1 MFPYRRMP
9 WPVTALYVFAV
20 VNMLT
25 LFSITIVHADVI
37 VLNSKNVT
45 KDVFSDYPAE
55 FSPVL
60 SAKGIQGKLV
70 RAFPYDDA
78 CSSLGPPP
86 TNDSDYFVLVKRYG
100 CSFATKAV
108 NAEIGGYKAVI
119 VYNVETKESSSS
131 NGTSVSINI
140 PTVLVDQT
148 VGVYLDDHYLYD
160 KGYQIVITSSPPFN
174 LNNYLFP
181 FAVIIAVCF
190 MIMCIFSIVKC
201 YRDRRRDRANRLP
214 TKQLKKIPIK
224 KFQKSDGYDVCAIC
238 IDDYKEGEKLRIL
251 PCSHAYHA
259 KCVDPWL
266 TNNKRTCPVCKRKV
280 FIDTD
285 EADSEDDSEPEPS
298 GSTESTP
305 LLSSNQ
311 SRGNTNYGF
320 NRSLLSRAEEAT
332 HSEAGTQSEPAE
344 NSVQPSTSTP
354 DQDDAVAIISPVH
367 SVNNND
373 DLDSVAVAG
382 VSNSSQESRRK
393 NRSEFVV

>member
-160 KGYQIVITSSPPFN
+160 KGRIVVSHVFV
-174 LNNYLFP
+174 Y
-181 FAVIIAVCF
+181 VG
-190 MIMCIFSIVKC
+190 
-201 YRDRRRDRANRLP
+201 
-214 TKQLKKIPIK
+214 
-224 KFQKSDGYDVCAIC
+224 DGYDVCAIC